1 MQRLGTMVRLV
12 PSELAHHDALLCVL
26 CDLCGKR
33 RSEAELRNEIINL
46 HPVVRT
52 IVTKI
57 GETCIVSKII
67 EVHNFIKKYGDQLAV
82 DNISFDVDEGSIF
95 AFLGPNGAGKTTTIN
110 TLCTILEKTTGS
122 LKIAGHD
129 VNTDQAKVRRD
140 IGIVFQESTLD
151 NNLTVEEN
159 LRLHCDFYN
168 VPKGEVRERI
178 GFALDLVGLLD
189 WQKAMVKSLSGGMK
203 RRVEIARG
211 LVHFP
216 KVLFL
221 DEPTTGL
228 DPQTRANIWDY
239 ICTVQKQK
247 NMTVFMTTH
256 YMDEAE
262 ICDKV
267 AIIDHG
273 KIVAFDTP
281 SHLKRLHTSDIVKI
295 KTSAGEALREY
306 LGKKNLSFTEAGDV
320 FVIQS
325 RSVGETL
332 ELLSQWKDSI
342 TDFEVH
348 KGTLN
353 EVFIAITGKEIRK

>member
-1 MQRLGTMVRLV
+1 
-12 PSELAHHDALLCVL
+12 
-26 CDLCGKR
+26 
-33 RSEAELRNEIINL
+33 
-46 HPVVRT
+46 
-52 IVTKI
+52 
-57 GETCIVSKII
+57 VSKII
-67 EVHNFIKKYGDQLAV
+67 EVHNFTKAYGDQLAV
-82 DNISFDVDEGSIF
+82 DNISFDVDEGSVF

-110 TLCTILEKTTGS
+110 TLCTILEKTSGS

-129 VNTDQAKVRRD
+129 VNADQAKVRRD

-151 NNLTVEEN
+151 SNLTVEEN
-159 LRLHCDFYN
+159 LALHCDFYN
-168 VPKGEVRERI
+168 VPKEEVRERI

-239 ICTVQKQK
+239 LCTVQKQK
-247 NMTVFMTTH
+247 NMTIFMTTH

-281 SHLKRLHTSDIVKI
+281 AHLKRMHTSDIVKI
-295 KTSAGEALREY
+295 KTSDGIGLQEY
-306 LGKKNLSFTEAGDV
+306 LRKNEIAFSVKDDLFMV
-320 FVIQS
+320 QS
-325 RSVGETL
+325 GTVTSTL
-332 ELLSQWKDSI
+332 DLLSRWKDSI
-342 TDFEVH
+342 IDFEVH

-353 EVFIAITGKEIRK
+353 DVFIAITGKEIRK

>member
-1 MQRLGTMVRLV
+1 
-12 PSELAHHDALLCVL
+12 
-26 CDLCGKR
+26 
-33 RSEAELRNEIINL
+33 
-46 HPVVRT
+46 
-52 IVTKI
+52 
-57 GETCIVSKII
+57 VSKII
-67 EVHNFIKKYGDQLAV
+67 EVHNFTKTYGDQVAV
-82 DNISFDVDEGSIF
+82 DNISFDVDEGSVF
-95 AFLGPNGAGKTTTIN
+95 AFLGPNGAGKTTTIS
-110 TLCTILEKTTGS
+110 TLCTILEKTSGV

-129 VNTDQAKVRRD
+129 VNADQAKVRRD
-140 IGIVFQESTLD
+140 IGIVFQESILD
-151 NNLTVEEN
+151 NNLTVHEN
-159 LRLHCDFYN
+159 LALHCEFYM
-168 VPKGEVRERI
+168 VPEEEIRERI

-247 NMTVFMTTH
+247 NMTIFMTTH

-273 KIVAFDTP
+273 KIVAFNTP
-281 SHLKRLHTSDIVKI
+281 SQLKHMHTSDVVKI
-295 KTSAGEALREY
+295 KTSDAVGLREY
-306 LGKKNLSFTEAGDV
+306 LGKNEIPYSEKENLFMV
-320 FVIQS
+320 
-325 RSVGETL
+325 RSGSIAMTL
-332 ELLSQWKDSI
+332 EMLSQRKDSI
-342 TDFEVH
+342 IDFEVH

-353 EVFIAITGKEIRK
+353 DVFIAITGKEIRK

>member
-1 MQRLGTMVRLV
+1 M
-12 PSELAHHDALLCVL
+12 
-26 CDLCGKR
+26 
-33 RSEAELRNEIINL
+33 
-46 HPVVRT
+46 
-52 IVTKI
+52 
-57 GETCIVSKII
+57 SKII
-67 EVHNFIKKYGDQLAV
+67 EVQNFTKMYGDHVAV
-82 DNISFDVDEGSIF
+82 DNISFDVDEGSVF

-110 TLCTILEKTTGS
+110 TLCTILEKTSGS

-129 VNTDQAKVRRD
+129 VNADQAKVRRD
-140 IGIVFQESTLD
+140 IGIVFQESILD
-151 NNLTVEEN
+151 NNLTVQEN
-159 LRLHCDFYN
+159 LALHCEFYI
-168 VPKGEVRERI
+168 VPKEEIRERI

-189 WQKAMVKSLSGGMK
+189 WRNAMVKSLSGGMK

-239 ICTVQKQK
+239 ICTVQRQK
-247 NMTVFMTTH
+247 NMTIFMTTH

-273 KIVAFDTP
+273 KIVAFNTP
-281 SHLKRLHTSDIVKI
+281 SQLKRMHTSDTVKI
-295 KTSAGEALREY
+295 KTSDGLGLREY
-306 LGKKNLSFTEAGDV
+306 LEKKEIPYTEKDDLFMV
-320 FVIQS
+320 
-325 RSVGETL
+325 RSGSIAITL
-332 ELLSQWKDSI
+332 DLLSQRKDSI
-342 TDFEVH
+342 IDFEVH

-353 EVFIAITGKEIRK
+353 DVFIAITGKEIRK

>member
-1 MQRLGTMVRLV
+1 M
-12 PSELAHHDALLCVL
+12 
-26 CDLCGKR
+26 
-33 RSEAELRNEIINL
+33 
-46 HPVVRT
+46 
-52 IVTKI
+52 
-57 GETCIVSKII
+57 SKII
-67 EVHNFIKKYGDQLAV
+67 EVHNFTKMYGDQTAV
-82 DNISFDVDEGSIF
+82 DNISFDVDEGSVF

-110 TLCTILEKTTGS
+110 TLCTILEKTSGS

-129 VNTDQAKVRRD
+129 VNADQAKVRRD
-140 IGIVFQESTLD
+140 IGIVFQESILD
-151 NNLTVEEN
+151 GNLTVQEN
-159 LRLHCDFYN
+159 LALHCEFYM
-168 VPKGEVRERI
+168 VPKEEIRDRI

-228 DPQTRANIWDY
+228 DPQTRAHIWDY

-247 NMTVFMTTH
+247 NMTIFMTTH

-273 KIVAFDTP
+273 KIVACDTP
-281 SHLKRLHTSDIVKI
+281 PHLKRMHTSDVVKI
-295 KTSAGEALREY
+295 KTSDGVGLREY
-306 LGKKNLSFTEAGDV
+306 LGKKGIPYSEMDDLFTVRSGSIAMTLDV
-320 FVIQS
+320 
-325 RSVGETL
+325 
-332 ELLSQWKDSI
+332 LSQKKDSI
-342 TDFEVH
+342 IDFEVH

-353 EVFIAITGKEIRK
+353 DVFIAITGKEIRK